1 MTTFRR
7 FTLRM
12 TVVILLIPVLVG
24 CGSGTPTVSIWTNTP
39 AATQTP
45 GALPATASSTA
56 SPVVTSSAAT
66 PTRESPTLSIDN
78 PHGQFP
84 AFSVVNINH
93 TLSGQP
99 NVECWDGTGQ
109 IDGAICEDGFARIV
123 AYPNGWQPVVYM
135 GSTNLPAFVH
145 NKPGG
150 YQFEVSWINGRFGL
164 AQSVTLYGNQRY
176 IVKMIYS
183 TSLRYQDG
191 ISAPIDVGGT
201 IWNSDGGTRTDLTPR
216 PVPLTGRHE
225 IVWVV
230 ETDTA
235 SPTIFL
241 ELYVILNWPQL
252 VGTVT
257 FEYLSVETA
266 PPGYG
271 DDAVIHF

>member
-1 MTTFRR
+1 MTTIRR
-7 FTLRM
+7 LTLM
-12 TVVILLIPVLVG
+12 TCVLLILVLAGCGGPPTVVVL
-24 CGSGTPTVSIWTNTP
+24 TNTP
-39 AATQTP
+39 
-45 GALPATASSTA
+45 GAVPTGTLPAGLTPSPAA
-56 SPVVTSSAAT
+56 SPIVSLPAPT

-78 PHGQFP
+78 PHAQFP
-84 AFSVVNINH
+84 AFSVVNVNH

-99 NVECWDGTGQ
+99 VVECWDGTGQ
-109 IDGAICEDGFARIV
+109 IDGSICADGFARIV

-135 GSTNLPAFVH
+135 GDTKLPPFVH
-145 NKPGG
+145 NKPAG
-150 YQFEVSWINGRFGL
+150 YQFEVSWISGRFGL
-164 AQSVTLYGNQRY
+164 GQSVTLYGRQRY
-176 IVKMIYS
+176 IVKIIYS
-183 TSLRYQDG
+183 SSLHYQDN

-216 PVPLTGRHE
+216 PVPLAGRHE
-225 IVWVV
+225 IVWVI

-252 VGTVT
+252 VGQVT